1 MYLHADKT
9 DLVIEF
15 LKQIIMVFMC
25 VFKTSCVHHDY
36 VNVQDFPNE
45 FIFWD
50 WIQNVFVMS
59 ECFCFVIVQK
69 RNFVVHFCKLLK
81 FVLLQIK
88 KDKNR
93 YFRSIQ
99 MCPIEN
105 LCTIF
110 FKKKV
115 VISICKCA
123 QRIDQIKAISDRIEK
138 FNSKSL
144 VKLVK
149 F

>member
-15 LKQIIMVFMC
+15 IKQIIMVFMC
-25 VFKTSCVHHDY
+25 ACLRLQVFITIMLTCKIFRMSLFFGIGSKMCLSCG
-36 VNVQDFPNE
+36 
-45 FIFWD
+45 
-50 WIQNVFVMS
+50 

-88 KDKNR
+88 IDKNR

-110 FKKKV
+110 LKKKV
-115 VISICKCA
+115 VISICKCV
-123 QRIDQIKAISDRIEK
+123 QRIDQIQSISDRIEK
-138 FNSKSL
+138 FNSKIFQL
-144 VKLVK
+144 NQ
-149 F
+149 